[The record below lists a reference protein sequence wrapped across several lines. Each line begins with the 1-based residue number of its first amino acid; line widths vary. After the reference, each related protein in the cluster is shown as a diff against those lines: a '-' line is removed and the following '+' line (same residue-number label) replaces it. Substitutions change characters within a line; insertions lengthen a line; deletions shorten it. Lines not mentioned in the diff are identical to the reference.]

1 MRKSILFVALFL
13 LIWSFGQQTSF
24 AQATASAT
32 LEGTITDKTQAVI
45 KSASVT
51 ITNKATGV
59 TRTTSTNDI
68 GLYRFELLPAGKYE
82 IKVSASGFASAVT
95 EGVDLLVGRVT
106 TLDYTLNLGAAA
118 ETVTVTA
125 ETPIVDTQKTDVGL
139 NITPQD
145 VTNLPLNGRDFA
157 NLAIL
162 APGAKP
168 VDSYDPTK
176 NRIAIFGIN
185 GSSGRNVNVTVN
197 GIDNKDNTVGGPVMQ
212 LPLEA
217 VQEFIISTQ
226 RFSAANGRSEGA
238 AVNVIT
244 KSGSNKFHGGAYV
257 YERNERFNA
266 TEVDPTTGKKLLDK
280 SPYSRQQYGGSI
292 GGPLY
297 KDKAFFFFALE
308 KGREITNI
316 IVNSEALRQLNL
328 VKDLGAQPAATIPT
342 PYRDTRYN
350 GRLDYRFNE
359 KHSAFLSYAAQSNF
373 GENDQAN
380 GNTDLTGG
388 NFTKNELQV
397 ANASLNSTLTPNVV
411 NSFTAGFQYW
421 NNLIDSQKKVPT
433 VFFPGGIFF
442 GTNTNVPQQSYQ
454 RKWQFRDDFSIIK
467 GRHAFKTGFDFVW
480 EPQLG
485 GFFEFNPTLEVDFL
499 DKPDIIKNNLPSINC
514 PGSKPGNLLT
524 CYPQGFATPGAVT
537 GMSATAGNPYFDLPG
552 GAKMFGVYFQ
562 DDWKFSPRLT
572 LNLGVRYDRDFNLL
586 AGETIQARSRTYL
599 QLKAI
604 NSPYAAKLPEDDKRN
619 FSPRI
624 GFAFDVTGAGKHI
637 VRGGYGIY
645 YGQSFLNIPLFMLQQ
660 INPTLFATVLS
671 LSSSGPGDS
680 NADFLPGTNIRL
692 SQFRFGVDTLPAIP
706 PPPTKFIG
714 DEVGRLMDPNYRNP
728 YTQQW
733 NIGYSYQLT
742 PASVIE
748 VEYTH
753 VLGSRESKTF
763 NINPNIASLGARPL
777 TSAFKAAG
785 LPVLNRIDVE
795 QSVGRSRYDGLNLS
809 YRRRLTNHFSLNTSY
824 VLSRAVAY
832 NGNTA
837 AFRNRPTDFNNIFSE
852 SDFGPTP
859 NDERHRWVASGIVDL
874 PWGIQF
880 APIMQL
886 ASARPYNA
894 IQGIDVFGWGS
905 GRGNAHAIVNTSNPN
920 DLLANVRKSAADRR
934 ACLAAGSFKQ
944 VGFDSLRGQ
953 AFFQLDTRLSKDVKF
968 GERAKLKLI
977 FQAFDLTNRAN
988 FGNNF
993 DGNIRNKTFGKPTGF
1008 ITPSGVIVPRSFSGE
1023 FGAQFT
1029 F

>member
-1 MRKSILFVALFL
+1 MRKNIIFVALFL
-13 LIWSFGQQTSF
+13 LVWSFGRQISF

-32 LEGTITDKTQAVI
+32 LEGTVMDKSQAVI
-45 KSASVT
+45 KSATVT

-59 TRTTSTNDI
+59 TRTTATNDI
-68 GLYRFELLPAGKYE
+68 GVYRFELLPAGKYD
-82 IKVSASGFASAVT
+82 IKISASGFASAVT
-95 EGVDLLVGRVT
+95 ESAELLVGRTT
-106 TLDYTLNLGAAA
+106 TLDYTLNPGATA

-125 ETPIVDTQKTDVGL
+125 ETPVVDTQKTDVGL
-139 NITPQD
+139 NITPQE

-244 KSGSNKFHGGAYV
+244 KSGSNGFHGGAYV

-266 TEVDPTTGKKLLDK
+266 TEVDPTTGKTLTNK
-280 SPYSRQQYGGSI
+280 SPFSRQQYGGSI
-292 GGPLY
+292 GGPIY
-297 KDKAFFFFALE
+297 KDKTFFFFALE
-308 KGREITNI
+308 KGRELTNI
-316 IVNSEALRQLNL
+316 VVNSDALAELNL
-328 VKDLGAQPAATIPT
+328 VKNLGAQPAANIPT

-359 KHSAFLSYAAQSNF
+359 KHNAFLSYAAQSNF
-373 GENDQAN
+373 GLNDQSGATN
-380 GNTDLTGG
+380 DLTGG

-397 ANASLNSTLTPNVV
+397 ANATLNSTLTPNLV
-411 NSFTAGFQYW
+411 NSFTVGFQYW
-421 NNLIDSQKKVPT
+421 NNLIDSAKKVPT
-433 VFFPGGIFF
+433 ITFPGGIFF

-454 RKWQFRDDFSIIK
+454 RKWQFRDDLSIIK

-499 DKPDIIKNNLPSINC
+499 DKPSVILNNTT
-514 PGSKPGNLLT
+514 K
-524 CYPQGFATPGAVT
+524 YPQGFATPGAVT

-604 NSPYAAKLPEDDKRN
+604 NSPYAAKLPGDDTRN

-624 GFAFDVTGAGKHI
+624 GFAWDVTGAGKHI

-645 YGQSFLNIPLFMLQQ
+645 YGQTFLNIPLFMLQQ
-660 INPTLFATVLS
+660 INPTLFATVFA
-671 LSSSGPGDS
+671 LSSTGPGDGK
-680 NADFLPGTNIRL
+680 ADFLPGSNIRL
-692 SQFRFGVDTLPAIP
+692 SQFRFGVDPLPAIP
-706 PPPTKFIG
+706 PPPTGFVG
-714 DEVGRLMDPNYRNP
+714 NEVGRLMDPNYRNP

-742 PASVIE
+742 PSSVVE

-753 VLGSRESKTF
+753 VLGLRESKTF
-763 NINPNIASLGARPL
+763 NINPNLVSLGGARPL
-777 TSAFKAAG
+777 TAAFKAAG
-785 LPVLNRIDVE
+785 LPILGRIDVE

-809 YRRRLTNHFSLNTSY
+809 YRRRLTNHFSLNTNY

-837 AFRNRPTDFNNIFSE
+837 AFRNRPTDFNDIFAE
-852 SDFGPTP
+852 HDFGPTP
-859 NDERHRWVASGIVDL
+859 NDERHRWVVSGLINL
-874 PWGIQF
+874 PWGIQV

-886 ASARPYNA
+886 ASARPYTA
-894 IQGIDVFGWGS
+894 IQGIDVFQWGA

-920 DLLANVRKSAADRR
+920 DLLANVSKSATDLQ
-934 ACLAAGSFKQ
+934 ACLAAGTCKQ

-953 AFFQLDTRLSKDVKF
+953 AFYQLDTRLSKEIKF
-968 GERAKLKLI
+968 SESAKLSLI

-993 DGNIRNKTFGKPTGF
+993 DGNLRDFNTDPTKSTFRKPTGF
-1008 ITPSGVIVPRSFSGE
+1008 ITPSGVFVPRSFSGE
-1023 FGAQFT
+1023 FGAKFT